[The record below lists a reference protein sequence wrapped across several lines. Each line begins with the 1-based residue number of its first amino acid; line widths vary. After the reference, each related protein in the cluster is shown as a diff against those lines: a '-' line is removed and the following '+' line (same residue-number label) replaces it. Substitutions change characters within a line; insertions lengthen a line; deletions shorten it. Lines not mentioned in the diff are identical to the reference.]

1 MAVGYF
7 RDMMG
12 TSALEAVERERLIAR
27 YTDNN
32 LTTRA
37 SPQCE
42 RDMTVLEAATAVPEN
57 NSWIYASEYYN
68 LLLDNHDHNI
78 MI

>member
-1 MAVGYF
+1 MAVRHF

-12 TSALEAVERERLIAR
+12 TSALEAVEREYLIAR
-27 YTDNN
+27 YADNN
-32 LTTRA
+32 LTTRV

-42 RDMTVLEAATAVPEN
+42 SDMTVLEAAAAVPEN

-68 LLLDNHDHNI
+68 LLMNCHDHYV